1 MPVYPFTRSGGSA
14 ISSRN
19 KAGNS
24 ATKGAKNSA
33 IAHKII
39 KRLMITT
46 LVGTAVAYGW
56 LYVKATHVQSYLEQ
70 RALVQQARE
79 ISDFIAIGED
89 GAATLNL
96 PPRLSE
102 AYNSVKSSYRYAVRD
117 EAGRIVAASGRG
129 VGPLPLLIGNQR
141 RSYEQNSGDT
151 HIVGAAI
158 ETTFDKRTFTTQV
171 EQIAPRLQSINAAV
185 FNEFVADGGW
195 LIVVFLLV
203 QLGISVFTV
212 RRGLLPLEELSA
224 LAGRISPGS
233 SSLRLPVSGVPRE
246 ILPLV
251 GAVNSAL
258 DRLDEGMQQQR
269 EFTANAAHQLRTPLT
284 VLAANI
290 DMMSDA
296 SVAAKL
302 RYDVDLMSRIVTQL
316 LLVARLENLNIC
328 IDDPVELNAMVREA
342 AENLGPLAISSHKTL
357 EVDEPST
364 PVFVRGNTHAVVAAV
379 SNLIEN
385 ALNHSPPGGAVTI
398 RVTAT
403 PSIEVLDCGPGV
415 PAHMRE
421 KIFERFWRGETSKE
435 GAGLGLAIVRRI
447 MRALRGDV
455 SVADA
460 PGGGAKF
467 SLDFPLFR
475 AEAHSTT

>member
-1 MPVYPFTRSGGSA
+1 
-14 ISSRN
+14 
-19 KAGNS
+19 
-24 ATKGAKNSA
+24 
-33 IAHKII
+33 
-39 KRLMITT
+39 MITT
-46 LVGTAVAYGW
+46 LVGTGVAYGW
-56 LYVKATHVQSYLEQ
+56 LYLKATHVQNYLEQ

-79 ISDFIAIGED
+79 ISDFITVGEN
-89 GAATLNL
+89 GEVALNL

-102 AYNSVKSSYRYAVRD
+102 AYNSIKSSYRYAVRD
-117 EAGRIVAASGRG
+117 GAGRIVAASGRG
-129 VGPLPLLIGNQR
+129 VGPLPLLLGSQR
-141 RSYEQNSGDT
+141 RFYEQNSGDT
-151 HIVGAAI
+151 HIVGASI
-158 ETTFDKRTFTTQV
+158 ETTIEQHTFTTQV
-171 EQIAPRLQSINAAV
+171 EQIAPPLQSINAAV

-195 LIVVFLLV
+195 LIFVFLLA

-212 RRGLLPLEELSA
+212 RRGLVPLEKLSA
-224 LAGRISPGS
+224 LAGSISPGS
-233 SSLRLPVSGVPRE
+233 SSIRLPQSGVPQE

-296 SVAAKL
+296 AVAAKL

-328 IDDPVELNAMVREA
+328 VDEQVELSSMVREA
-342 AENLGPLAISSHKTL
+342 AENLGPLAISMHKTL
-357 EVDEPST
+357 EVDGPPT
-364 PVFVRGNTHAVVAAV
+364 PVFVRGNTRAVVAAV

-398 RVTAT
+398 RVTSM
-403 PSIEVLDCGPGV
+403 PSIEVLDSGPGV
-415 PAHMRE
+415 PQHMRE
-421 KIFERFWRGETSKE
+421 KIFERFWRGESSKE

-467 SLDFPLFR
+467 SLEFPVFS
-475 AEAHSTT
+475 AEVHSTP

>member
-1 MPVYPFTRSGGSA
+1 MKRQTKSARSLA
-14 ISSRN
+14 R
-19 KAGNS
+19 
-24 ATKGAKNSA
+24 
-33 IAHKII
+33 KII
-39 KRLMITT
+39 TRLMITT
-46 LVGTAVAYGW
+46 LVGTGVAYGW
-56 LYVKATHVQSYLEQ
+56 LYLKATRVQNYLEQ

-79 ISDFIAIGED
+79 ISDFIVIGED

-102 AYNSVKSSYRYAVRD
+102 AYNSIKSSYRYAVRD
-117 EAGRIVAASGRG
+117 DAGRIVAASGRG
-129 VGPLPLLIGNQR
+129 VGPLPLLLGTQR
-141 RSYEQNSGDT
+141 RSYEQNDGDT

-158 ETTFDKRTFTTQV
+158 ETTFDQRTFTTQV

-195 LIVVFLLV
+195 LIIVFLLG
-203 QLGISVFTV
+203 QLGISVYTV
-212 RRGLLPLEELSA
+212 RRGLMPLEELSA
-224 LAGRISPGS
+224 LAGKITPGS
-233 SSLRLPVSGVPRE
+233 SSIRLPQSGVPQE

-290 DMMSDA
+290 DMMGDA
-296 SVAAKL
+296 ATAAKL
-302 RYDVDLMSRIVTQL
+302 RHDVDLMSRIVTQL
-316 LLVARLENLNIC
+316 LLVARLENLNMC
-328 IDDPVELNAMVREA
+328 TDDPVELNATVHEA
-342 AENLGPLAISSHKTL
+342 AENLGPLAISTQKTL
-357 EVDEPST
+357 EVDEPTT
-364 PVFVRGNTHAVVAAV
+364 PVFVRGNSHAVVAAL

-385 ALNHSPPGGAVTI
+385 ALNHSPPGGAVKI

-403 PSIEVLDCGPGV
+403 PSIEVLDSGPGV
-415 PAHMRE
+415 PPHMRE
-421 KIFERFWRGETSKE
+421 KIFERFWRGETSRE

-447 MRALRGDV
+447 MLALRGDV

-467 SLDFPLFR
+467 SLEFPVFN
-475 AEAHSTT
+475 AEARSTL

>member
-1 MPVYPFTRSGGSA
+1 M
-14 ISSRN
+14 SSP
-19 KAGNS
+19 
-24 ATKGAKNSA
+24 KNQSMSL
-33 IAHKII
+33 AHKII

-46 LVGTAVAYGW
+46 LVGTGVAYGW
-56 LYVKATHVQSYLEQ
+56 LYLKAAHVQSYLEQ

-79 ISDFIAIGED
+79 ISDFIAVGAD
-89 GAATLNL
+89 GAIALDL

-102 AYNSVKSSYRYAVRD
+102 AYNSVKSSYRYAIRD

-129 VGPLPLLIGNQR
+129 VGPLPLLMGSPR
-141 RSYEQNSGDT
+141 RTYEQNSGDT
-151 HIVGAAI
+151 RILGAAI
-158 ETTFDKRTFTTQV
+158 ETAIGQRTFTTQV
-171 EQIAPRLQSINAAV
+171 EEVAPRLPSINAAV

-212 RRGLLPLEELSA
+212 RRGLKPLEELSA
-224 LAGRISPGS
+224 LARKINPGNS
-233 SSLRLPVSGVPRE
+233 DLRLPQSGVPRE
-246 ILPLV
+246 ISPLV

-296 SVAAKL
+296 AVAAKL

-316 LLVARLENLNIC
+316 LLVARLENLNMNL
-328 IDDPVELNAMVREA
+328 DEQVELSALVREA
-342 AENLGPLAISSHKTL
+342 AEDLGPLAISTQKTL
-357 EVDEPST
+357 EVDEPAT
-364 PVFVRGNTHAVVAAV
+364 PVFVRGNTHAVAAAV

-403 PSIEVLDCGPGV
+403 PSIEVLDSGPGV
-415 PAHMRE
+415 PPHMRE
-421 KIFERFWRGETSKE
+421 KIFERFWRGETSRE

-455 SVADA
+455 LVADA

-467 SLDFPLFR
+467 SLRFPLFS
-475 AEAHSTT
+475 AEARPTS

>member
-1 MPVYPFTRSGGSA
+1 MGSSKNLSMNRSMSL
-14 ISSRN
+14 
-19 KAGNS
+19 
-24 ATKGAKNSA
+24 
-33 IAHKII
+33 AHKII

-46 LVGTAVAYGW
+46 LVGTGVAYGW
-56 LYVKATHVQSYLEQ
+56 LYLKAAHVQTYLEQ

-79 ISDFIAIGED
+79 VSDFIAVGAD
-89 GAATLNL
+89 GAIALDL

-129 VGPLPLLIGNQR
+129 VGPLPLLMGGAR
-141 RSYEQNSGDT
+141 RTYEQSSGDT
-151 HIVGAAI
+151 RILGAAI
-158 ETTFDKRTFTTQV
+158 ETTIGQRTFTTQV
-171 EQIAPRLQSINAAV
+171 EEVAPRLPSINAAV

-195 LIVVFLLV
+195 LIIVFLLV

-212 RRGLLPLEELSA
+212 RRGLKPLEELSA
-224 LAGRISPGS
+224 LAREINPGNS
-233 SSLRLPVSGVPRE
+233 DLRLPQTGVPRE
-246 ILPLV
+246 ISPLV

-296 SVAAKL
+296 AVAAKL

-316 LLVARLENLNIC
+316 LLVARLENLNMNL
-328 IDDPVELNAMVREA
+328 DEQVELSSLVREA
-342 AENLGPLAISSHKTL
+342 AEDLGPLAISAQKTL
-357 EVDEPST
+357 EVDEPTT
-364 PVFVRGNTHAVVAAV
+364 PVFVRGNTHAVAAAV

-403 PSIEVLDCGPGV
+403 PSIEVLDSGPGI
-415 PAHMRE
+415 PPHMRE
-421 KIFERFWRGETSKE
+421 KIFERFWRGETSRE

-455 SVADA
+455 SVAEA

-467 SLDFPLFR
+467 SLEFPVFS
-475 AEAHSTT
+475 AEARPTA

>member
-1 MPVYPFTRSGGSA
+1 MSLAY
-14 ISSRN
+14 
-19 KAGNS
+19 
-24 ATKGAKNSA
+24 
-33 IAHKII
+33 KII
-39 KRLMITT
+39 QRLMITT
-46 LVGTAVAYGW
+46 LVGTGVAYGW
-56 LYVKATHVQSYLEQ
+56 LYIKATHVQNYLEQ

-79 ISDFIAIGED
+79 ISDFISVGED
-89 GAATLNL
+89 GTVALNL

-129 VGPLPLLIGNQR
+129 IGPVPLLIWGQR
-141 RSYEQNSGDT
+141 RAYEQDNGDT
-151 HIVGAAI
+151 HIIGAAT
-158 ETTFDKRTFTTQV
+158 ETTLGQRKFTTQV

-185 FNEFVADGGW
+185 LNEFIADGGW
-195 LIVVFLLV
+195 LIFVFLMV

-212 RRGLLPLEELSA
+212 RRGLLPLENLSA
-224 LAGRISPGS
+224 LAGRINPGNS
-233 SSLRLPVSGVPRE
+233 NIRLPQAGVPRE

-251 GAVNSAL
+251 AAVNSAL
-258 DRLDEGMQQQR
+258 DRLDDGMQQQR

-284 VLAANI
+284 VLAAHI
-290 DMMSDA
+290 DMMGDA
-296 SVAAKL
+296 AVAAKL

-328 IDDPVELNAMVREA
+328 IDDPVELNATVRAA
-342 AENLGPLAISSHKTL
+342 AENLGALAISTQRTL
-357 EVDEPST
+357 EVDEPAA

-385 ALNHSPPGGAVTI
+385 ALNHSPPGGAVKI
-398 RVTAT
+398 RVTPS

-415 PAHMRE
+415 PPDMRE
-421 KIFERFWRGETSKE
+421 KIFERFWRGESSRE

-455 SVADA
+455 SVSDA

-467 SLDFPLFR
+467 SLEFPVFG
-475 AEAHSTT
+475 AEAKSTS

>member
-1 MPVYPFTRSGGSA
+1 MSLAR
-14 ISSRN
+14 
-19 KAGNS
+19 
-24 ATKGAKNSA
+24 
-33 IAHKII
+33 KII

-46 LVGTAVAYGW
+46 LVGTGVAYGW
-56 LYVKATHVQSYLEQ
+56 LYLKAAHVQNYLEQ

-89 GAATLNL
+89 GSVVLNL

-102 AYNSVKSSYRYAVRD
+102 AYNSVKSGYRYAVRD

-129 VGPLPLLIGNQR
+129 IGPVPLLMGNQR
-141 RSYEQNSGDT
+141 RSYEQGSGDT
-151 HIVGAAI
+151 RVVGAAI
-158 ETTFDKRTFTTQV
+158 ETTFEQRTFTTQV

-195 LIVVFLLV
+195 LIIVFLLV
-203 QLGISVFTV
+203 QLGISVLTV

-224 LAGRISPGS
+224 LAGKINPGS
-233 SSLRLPVSGVPRE
+233 SSIRLPQAGVPRE
-246 ILPLV
+246 ISPLV

-296 SVAAKL
+296 VVAAKL
-302 RYDVDLMSRIVTQL
+302 RHDVDLMSRIVTQL
-316 LLVARLENLNIC
+316 LLVARLENLNMNV
-328 IDDPVELNAMVREA
+328 DEQVELSCTVREA
-342 AENLGPLAISSHKTL
+342 AENLGPLAISAQKTL
-357 EVDEPST
+357 EVDEPAS
-364 PVFVRGNTHAVVAAV
+364 PVFVRGNTRAVVAAV

-385 ALNHSPPGGAVTI
+385 ALNHSPPGGAVKI

-403 PSIEVLDCGPGV
+403 PSIEVLDSGPGV
-415 PAHMRE
+415 PQHMRE
-421 KIFERFWRGETSKE
+421 KIFERFWRGESSKE

-467 SLDFPLFR
+467 SLEFPVFA
-475 AEAHSTT
+475 AEASIHGVNQG

>member
-1 MPVYPFTRSGGSA
+1 MSLAY
-14 ISSRN
+14 
-19 KAGNS
+19 
-24 ATKGAKNSA
+24 
-33 IAHKII
+33 KII
-39 KRLMITT
+39 VRLTITT
-46 LVGTAVAYGW
+46 LVGTGVAYGW
-56 LYVKATHVQSYLEQ
+56 LYLKASHVQSYLEQ

-79 ISDFIAIGED
+79 ISDFISVNQD
-89 GAATLNL
+89 GSVALNL

-102 AYNSVKSSYRYAVRD
+102 AYNSLKSSYRYAVRD

-129 VGPLPLLIGNQR
+129 VGPLPLLIGSQGPGNPR
-141 RSYEQNSGDT
+141 RTYEQDSGDSR
-151 HIVGAAI
+151 IIGAAI
-158 ETTFDKRTFTTQV
+158 ETTFDQRTFTTQV
-171 EQIAPRLQSINAAV
+171 EQIAPRIQSINAAV

-195 LIVVFLLV
+195 LIIVFLLV

-212 RRGLLPLEELSA
+212 RRGLYPLVALSA
-224 LAGRISPGS
+224 LAGKINPGS
-233 SSLRLPVSGVPRE
+233 SNIRLPQADVPQE

-251 GAVNSAL
+251 AAVNSAL

-296 SVAAKL
+296 AVAAKL

-328 IDDPVELNAMVREA
+328 VDEQLELSAMVREA
-342 AENLGPLAISSHKTL
+342 AENLGPLAISNQKTL
-357 EVDEPST
+357 EVDQPAA
-364 PVFVRGNTHAVVAAV
+364 PVFVRGNNHAVVAAV

-385 ALNHSPPGGAVTI
+385 ALNHSPPGGAVKI
-398 RVTAT
+398 RVTAS

-415 PAHMRE
+415 PHHMRE
-421 KIFERFWRGETSKE
+421 KIFERFWRGESSRE

-467 SLDFPLFR
+467 CLEFPVFS
-475 AEAHSTT
+475 AEAHSTS

>member
-1 MPVYPFTRSGGSA
+1 MKRETKSA
-14 ISSRN
+14 KSLAR
-19 KAGNS
+19 
-24 ATKGAKNSA
+24 
-33 IAHKII
+33 KII
-39 KRLMITT
+39 IRLMITT
-46 LVGTAVAYGW
+46 LVGTGVAYGW
-56 LYVKATHVQSYLEQ
+56 LYLKASHVQNYLEQ

-79 ISDFIAIGED
+79 ISDFIVIGEN
-89 GAATLNL
+89 GTATLNL

-129 VGPLPLLIGNQR
+129 VGPVPLLLGSQR
-141 RSYEQNSGDT
+141 RSYEQNDGDT

-158 ETTFDKRTFTTQV
+158 ETTFDQRTFTTQV
-171 EQIAPRLQSINAAV
+171 EQIAPRLRSINAAV

-195 LIVVFLLV
+195 LIIVFLLG
-203 QLGISVFTV
+203 QLGISVYTV
-212 RRGLLPLEELSA
+212 RRGLLPLEELST
-224 LAGRISPGS
+224 LAGKITPGS
-233 SSLRLPVSGVPRE
+233 SSIRLPKSGMPQE

-251 GAVNSAL
+251 GAVNCAL

-284 VLAANI
+284 VLTANI
-290 DMMSDA
+290 DMMSDPA
-296 SVAAKL
+296 TAAKL
-302 RYDVDLMSRIVTQL
+302 RHDVDLMSRIVTQL
-316 LLVARLENLNIC
+316 LLVARLENLNMC
-328 IDDPVELNAMVREA
+328 IDDPVELNAMVHEA
-342 AENLGPLAISSHKTL
+342 AENLGPLAISTQKTL
-357 EVDEPST
+357 EVDEPAT

-385 ALNHSPPGGAVTI
+385 ALNHSPPGGAVKI
-398 RVTAT
+398 RVTAS
-403 PSIEVLDCGPGV
+403 PSIEVLDSGPGV
-415 PAHMRE
+415 PPHMRE
-421 KIFERFWRGETSKE
+421 KIFERFWRGETSLE

-467 SLDFPLFR
+467 SLEFPVFR
-475 AEAHSTT
+475 AEAPSTL

>member
-1 MPVYPFTRSGGSA
+1 MRAFPSTPFGASA

-19 KAGNS
+19 SGRKDARNS
-24 ATKGAKNSA
+24 SMSLAR
-33 IAHKII
+33 KII

-46 LVGTAVAYGW
+46 LVGTGVAYGW
-56 LYVKATHVQSYLEQ
+56 LYLKATHVQNYLEQ

-79 ISDFIAIGED
+79 ISDFISIGEN
-89 GAATLNL
+89 GSVVLNL

-129 VGPLPLLIGNQR
+129 IGPVPLLMGSQR
-141 RSYEQNSGDT
+141 RSYEQGSGDT
-151 HIVGAAI
+151 RIIGAAI
-158 ETTFDKRTFTTQV
+158 ETTFDQRTFTTQV
-171 EQIAPRLQSINAAV
+171 EQIALRLQSINAAV

-195 LIVVFLLV
+195 LIIVFLLV

-224 LAGRISPGS
+224 LAGKISPGNS
-233 SSLRLPVSGVPRE
+233 NIRLPQSGVPQE

-290 DMMSDA
+290 DMMSDEA
-296 SVAAKL
+296 VAAKL

-316 LLVARLENLNIC
+316 LLVARLESLNVC
-328 IDDPVELNAMVREA
+328 VDEPVELSTMVREA
-342 AENLGPLAISSHKTL
+342 AENLGPLVISTQKTL
-357 EVDEPST
+357 EVDGPTS
-364 PVFVRGNTHAVVAAV
+364 PVFVRGNPHAVVAAV

-385 ALNHSPPGGAVTI
+385 ALNHSPPGGAVKI
-398 RVTAT
+398 RVTAR

-415 PAHMRE
+415 PPHMRE
-421 KIFERFWRGETSKE
+421 KIFERFWRGESSKE
-435 GAGLGLAIVRRI
+435 GAGLGLAIVARI
-447 MRALRGDV
+447 MRALRGEV
-455 SVADA
+455 SVSDA

-467 SLDFPLFR
+467 SLEFPVFS
-475 AEAHSTT
+475 AQAPSTS

>member
-1 MPVYPFTRSGGSA
+1 MSL
-14 ISSRN
+14 
-19 KAGNS
+19 
-24 ATKGAKNSA
+24 
-33 IAHKII
+33 AHKII
-39 KRLMITT
+39 RRLMITT
-46 LVGTAVAYGW
+46 LVGTGVAYGW
-56 LYVKATHVQSYLEQ
+56 LYLKASHVENYLEQ

-79 ISDFIAIGED
+79 ISDFISVGEN
-89 GAATLNL
+89 GAVVLNL

-117 EAGRIVAASGRG
+117 AGGRIVAASGRG
-129 VGPLPLLIGNQR
+129 VGPVSLLMGNPR
-141 RSYEQNSGDT
+141 RTYEQNSGGER
-151 HIVGAAI
+151 IIGAAV
-158 ETTFDKRTFTTQV
+158 ETVLDQGTFTTQV
-171 EQIAPRLQSINAAV
+171 EQIAPRLASINAAV

-195 LIVVFLLV
+195 LIIVFLLV
-203 QLGISVFTV
+203 QLGISVVTV

-224 LAGRISPGS
+224 LAGKINPGNS
-233 SSLRLPVSGVPRE
+233 NIRLPQSGVPRE

-258 DRLDEGMQQQR
+258 DRLDEGMRQQR

-290 DMMSDA
+290 DTMGDA
-296 SVAAKL
+296 AVAAKL

-328 IDDPVELNAMVREA
+328 VDERVELSSTVREA
-342 AENLGPLAISSHKTL
+342 AENLGPLAISAQKTL
-357 EVDEPST
+357 EVDEPAT
-364 PVFVRGNTHAVVAAV
+364 PVFVRGNAHAVAAAV

-385 ALNHSPPGGAVTI
+385 ALNHSPPGGAVKI
-398 RVTAT
+398 RVTAA

-415 PAHMRE
+415 PHHMRE

-467 SLDFPLFR
+467 SLEFPVFS
-475 AEAHSTT
+475 AQAQSTS

>member
-1 MPVYPFTRSGGSA
+1 MSSS
-14 ISSRN
+14 ISL
-19 KAGNS
+19 
-24 ATKGAKNSA
+24 
-33 IAHKII
+33 AHKII

-46 LVGTAVAYGW
+46 LVGTGVAYGW
-56 LYVKATHVQSYLEQ
+56 LYLKAAHVQSYLEQ

-79 ISDFIAIGED
+79 ISDFIAVGAD
-89 GAATLNL
+89 GAIALDL

-102 AYNSVKSSYRYAVRD
+102 AYNSVKSSYRYAIRD

-129 VGPLPLLIGNQR
+129 VGPLPLLMGSPR
-141 RSYEQNSGDT
+141 RTYEQNSGDT
-151 HIVGAAI
+151 RILGAAI
-158 ETTFDKRTFTTQV
+158 ETAIGQRTFTTQV
-171 EQIAPRLQSINAAV
+171 EEVAPRLPSINAAV

-212 RRGLLPLEELSA
+212 RRGLKPLEELSA
-224 LAGRISPGS
+224 LARKINPGNS
-233 SSLRLPVSGVPRE
+233 DLRLPQSGVPRE
-246 ILPLV
+246 ISPLV

-296 SVAAKL
+296 AVAAKL

-316 LLVARLENLNIC
+316 LLVARLENLNMNL
-328 IDDPVELNAMVREA
+328 DEQVELSALVREA
-342 AENLGPLAISSHKTL
+342 AEDLGPLAISTQKTL
-357 EVDEPST
+357 EVDEPAT
-364 PVFVRGNTHAVVAAV
+364 PVFVRGNTHAVAAAV

-403 PSIEVLDCGPGV
+403 PSIEVLDSGPGV
-415 PAHMRE
+415 PPHMRE
-421 KIFERFWRGETSKE
+421 KIFERFWRGETSRE

-455 SVADA
+455 LVADA

-467 SLDFPLFR
+467 SLRFPLFS
-475 AEAHSTT
+475 AEARPTS